1 MAPIIKE
8 STQPHIVKAADSM
21 KGQPSRDRGLIARL
35 GWDLSDLNRAVY
47 HSSSTAG
54 SSLLVGEMLAGP
66 SR

>member
-8 STQPHIVKAADSM
+8 STQPHTVKAADSL
-21 KGQPSRDRGLIARL
+21 KGQPSRDRGLVAQL

-54 SSLLVGEMLAGP
+54 SSLLVGEILAG
-66 SR
+66 SSH